1 MHGIHPTL
9 AMSEPSVTWVAKE
22 GNYRAKLE
30 NGGFGTT
37 EAGIAGRGTVLGPS
51 RPAMPELL
59 AGVRWNHRG
68 RKRWKARGFGTTMAG
83 DVGIA
88 SRGMVLGS
96 PSPELLARERF
107 WEHRGRRC
115 RNC

>member
-1 MHGIHPTL
+1 
-9 AMSEPSVTWVAKE
+9 MSEPSVTWVAKE

-37 EAGIAGRGTVLGPS
+37 EAGIAGRDTVLGPS

-59 AGVRWNHRG
+59 AGYG
-68 RKRWKARGFGTTMAG
+68 GTTEAG
-83 DVGIA
+83 NAG
-88 SRGMVLGS
+88 SRAVLGPPWPAMS
-96 PSPELLARERF
+96 ELLVGAWF
-107 WEHRGRRC
+107 WDHRV